1 MARPLRI
8 DFPGAFHH
16 VMNRGAKGTDVFQ
29 TDDLG
34 SYFCDV
40 LAEVVERFDIRVHG
54 FALMPTHY
62 HLLIESVHGNLSRA
76 MAYLNGRFT
85 QIANFERGVDGPV
98 FRGRFHNKVV
108 TDPAHRRYLLPYLHL
123 NPVRARL
130 AMRVDQWHWSS
141 HMYYS
146 GRKSAPDWLTT
157 GALLKEY
164 GGTAGYRLYLTEVRN
179 GRRERPADFDCVLFG
194 GRRSSEMFVVKQE
207 EKPRET
213 TPDEALK
220 QVLQVSG
227 APKTEL
233 FREVKGRG
241 GNPVRTL
248 VAWWLV
254 QGAGLKNKE
263 VGKMLNMSEVS
274 VSRAI
279 NRVRR
284 EARKNPG
291 GHLSVWASILKE
303 TADKAAS
310 RSA

>member
-1 MARPLRI
+1 MARKPRKE
-8 DFPGAFHH
+8 FKGAWHH
-16 VMNRGAKGTDVFQ
+16 LMNRGARRWPIFWDNRDRYMFLNT
-29 TDDLG
+29 
-34 SYFCDV
+34 
-40 LAEVVERFDIRVHG
+40 LAETVERFGIETHV
-54 FALMPTHY
+54 FSLMPTHY

-157 GALLKEY
+157 GELLKEY

-179 GRRERPADFDCVLFG
+179 DRRERPADFDRVLFG

-213 TPDEALK
+213 TPDEALN

-248 VAWWLV
+248 AAWWLV